1 MTRLITQHALRRV
14 TSPSPLWTLS
24 APDLPDFPPACTFVP
39 GDARMVP
46 GLADYSGR
54 LSYEK
59 KITCAGTLRIL
70 LHGVDGQ
77 AQVWLD
83 DNMIAEGSG
92 CVTALV
98 EDIPYEQHV
107 LRVDVT
113 GGCGLI
119 RPVTIEQ
126 MGGALPV
133 IVSVLTAAV
142 SGFLA
147 IKLMLA
153 IVKRVGMRWFA
164 VYTFLL
170 GAFMI
175 AYQVLAM

>member
-1 MTRLITQHALRRV
+1 MTRLITRHALRRV

-24 APDLPDFPPACTFVP
+24 APDLPDFLPMRTYVP
-39 GDARMVP
+39 GDAQMVP
-46 GLADYSGR
+46 GLENYSGR

-77 AQVWLD
+77 AQVSLD
-83 DNMIAEGSG
+83 GSMIAEGSG
-92 CVTALV
+92 CITTLV

-113 GGCGLI
+113 GGSGLI

-126 MGGALPV
+126 MGSAYITALQITPRQQGR
-133 IVSVLTAAV
+133 IWLCDISVTLQSLCDEDRKSV
-142 SGFLA
+142 
-147 IKLMLA
+147 
-153 IVKRVGMRWFA
+153 V
-164 VYTFLL
+164 
-170 GAFMI
+170 
-175 AYQVLAM
+175 